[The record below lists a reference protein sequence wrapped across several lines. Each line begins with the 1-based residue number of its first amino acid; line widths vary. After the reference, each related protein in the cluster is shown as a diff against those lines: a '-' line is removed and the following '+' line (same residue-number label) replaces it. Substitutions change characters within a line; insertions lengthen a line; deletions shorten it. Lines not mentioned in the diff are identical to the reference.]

1 MRLSRAIAILSA
13 VLSAAPVAAQTHKS
27 VQVPNVFQPDLP
39 DASPAGVQKIEDAL
53 KQPACPGDGPRASIP
68 GATIVIV
75 TKTGEGD
82 PAFVD
87 PLGDVRIA
95 ELKKAPGMPAG
106 VTYSYQM
113 SGNEDYVLVSLLT
126 AKDTDPPALQVNSTP
141 PKGSMVTAGQT
152 IAVTI
157 RASEL
162 QHDGHKSWP
171 SGVQLIQLTD
181 NNGLVKAWEFGKPP
195 QPCAVQNETWS
206 YKVPDNP
213 PPIVHLVVETEDAAG
228 NPTTKTADFPTAP
241 WYGTI
246 TAHGQGNVYNDT
258 VNMDFAF
265 SVGADGVVTGKGHAK
280 TTNAP
285 QQFPPGVCW
294 HTLKLV
300 PDQADVAISGRLV
313 DNEFVLKLAN
323 PPNSTVT
330 ATQYGCGS
338 SGSGTAPMAFF
349 APMPLAPN
357 FMSQMVRAKDGAT
370 NSFDVTVV
378 PQIHI
383 TGSIEIHQS
392 KPSGN

>member
-1 MRLSRAIAILSA
+1 MRLSRAIAILIA
-13 VLSAAPVAAQTHKS
+13 VLSAAPVAAQTHKPIT
-27 VQVPNVFQPDLP
+27 VTVFPQDLP
-39 DASPAGVQKIEDAL
+39 DPSAAGVEAL
-53 KQPACPGDGPRASIP
+53 KNALKEGQLACPGDSPRAQIL
-68 GATIVIV
+68 IV
-75 TKTGEGD
+75 TSTAVSD
-82 PAFVD
+82 PAFAV
-87 PLGDVRIA
+87 PLSKARITA
-95 ELKKAPGMPAG
+95 LQAALDTPAG
-106 VTYSYQM
+106 VTYSYQV
-113 SGNEDYVLVSLLT
+113 SGGREYVQVSFGG
-126 AKDTDPPALQVNSTP
+126 KDTDPPALQVNSTP

-162 QHDGHKSWP
+162 EPDGHKSWP
-171 SGVQLIQLTD
+171 SGVQAIQLTD
-181 NNGLVKAWEFGKPP
+181 NNGLVKAWQYGKPP

-206 YKVPDNP
+206 YKVPDPP
-213 PPIVHLVVETEDAAG
+213 PPIVHLIVTTQDAAWNQG
-228 NPTTKTADFPTAP
+228 TKTADFPTAP

-265 SVGADGVVTGKGHAK
+265 SVGADGVVTGKGYAK
-280 TTNAP
+280 MTNAP

-323 PPNSTVT
+323 PPTSTVT